1 MPETDLDLL
10 IQAARES
17 GDIAKT
23 YFGNQPQVWN
33 KADNAGPVT
42 AADLAVNEMLERE
55 LQRARPDYGWLS
67 EETEDHAGRLGTQ
80 SQFIVDPIDGTRAFI
95 EGSRDWAHS
104 IAIVKDGAVTAG
116 VVYLPMRDLM
126 FTASLG
132 EGAFLN
138 DAPLNVSPNADVSCA
153 TVLSSKVNF
162 EGRFWRS
169 GQTPTCKRHFRSSL
183 AYRLSLVAQA
193 RFDAMLTLRP
203 TWEWDIAAGALIVTE
218 AGGTVSDH
226 GGAAL
231 KFNNPAPHVAGVVA
245 AGPVHADL
253 VAGIAPLAP
262 SA

>member
-1 MPETDLDLL
+1 LPETDLDLL
-10 IQAARES
+10 IAAARES

-23 YFGNQPQVWN
+23 YFGNRPQVWD

-55 LQRARPDYGWLS
+55 LQRARPAYGWLS
-67 EETEDHAGRLGTQ
+67 EETEDHSARLDTD
-80 SQFIVDPIDGTRAFI
+80 SLFVVDPIDGTRAFI
-95 EGSRDWAHS
+95 EGSHDWAHS
-104 IAIVKDGAVTAG
+104 IAVVKDGIVKAG
-116 VVYLPMRDLM
+116 VVYVPMRDLM
-126 FTASLG
+126 FTATLG
-132 EGAFLN
+132 GGAFLN
-138 DAPLNVSPNADVSCA
+138 GEKLQTSATAELADA

-162 EGRFWRS
+162 EGRFWRD
-169 GQTPTCKRHFRSSL
+169 GKTPLAKRHFRSSL

-203 TWEWDIAAGALIVTE
+203 TWEWDIAAGALMVAE
-218 AGGTVSDH
+218 AGGTVTTH
-226 GGAAL
+226 CGGPL
-231 KFNNPAPHVAGVVA
+231 KFNNPVPNVAGVVA